1 MCAWRGEPAPNAAFH
16 FTILLVGLLVAPG
29 CASMTG
35 RPGLESEVRRLRE
48 QVEELQKR
56 QAETQVR
63 LQEMRER
70 LASPPQP
77 PAPVAAAEPAAPAQA
92 APVEKPP
99 AGSSPHQ
106 MYNSAFTQYNLGH
119 HPEAIQLFEAFLAA
133 FPRHG
138 LADNALYWIGE
149 CHFARK
155 EYEAAAEQFQRVV
168 EVYPQGNKVPD
179 AFVKKGLALLALDR
193 RDEAAEALR
202 TVIEA
207 YPKSDAANYARQRL
221 GEIQKGGRPST
232 QR

>member
-1 MCAWRGEPAPNAAFH
+1 MWVWRGGLSPNAAFH
-16 FTILLVGLLVAPG
+16 LRILVSVLLVAPG

-35 RPGLESEVRRLRE
+35 RPGLEAEVRRLRE

-63 LQEMRER
+63 LQELRER
-70 LASPPQP
+70 LTSQPQP
-77 PAPVAAAEPAAPAQA
+77 PAPLAAAAPAPPPPA
-92 APVEKPP
+92 GPVEKPP

-106 MYNSAFTQYNLGH
+106 MYNSAFTQYNLGR
-119 HPEAIQLFEAFLAA
+119 HPEAIQLFEEFLAA
-133 FPRHG
+133 YPRHG

-207 YPKSDAANYARQRL
+207 YPKSDAATYARQRL
-221 GEIQKGGRPST
+221 SEIQKGGHPSN
-232 QR
+232 RR